1 MRLLVVEDEEKLNHI
16 LTKRLKKEG
25 FSVDSCYDG
34 EEALAFL
41 EVGEFDAIILDI
53 MMPKVDGL
61 TVLKTLRACKN
72 HTPVLLLTAKDAVS
86 DKVTGLNAGADD
98 YLIKPFAFE
107 ELRARI
113 QAMLRRNAGESTN
126 RIEIGD
132 LTLDIDSKTV
142 MRAGTEI
149 TLTSREYDLL
159 EYLVLNKGIVLSR
172 DKIENHL
179 WNFEYSGGTNVID
192 VYIWY
197 LRKKID
203 NPFDKKLIHT
213 VKGKGYVIKESAT
226 DA

>member
-72 HTPVLLLTAKDAVS
+72 NTPVLLLTAKDAVS

-226 DA
+226 DV